1 MGRKRE
7 EQGRS
12 KYLQDFDS
20 ILLIEFFISPGKRR
34 SKQSLQKVIFW
45 EYDLLF
51 MVIHIISESVGQ
63 KHHKRIINLKGKDM
77 SLMTTYVWIL
87 KVSLHMS

>member
-51 MVIHIISESVGQ
+51 MVTHISESVGQ

>member
-7 EQGRS
+7 EQGRR

-20 ILLIEFFISPGKRR
+20 ILLIEFFISPSKRR

-45 EYDLLF
+45 KYDLLF
-51 MVIHIISESVGQ
+51 MVTHISESVGQ
-63 KHHKRIINLKGKDM
+63 KLHIRTINLKGIDM